1 MTYDK
6 FLPDES
12 PLDEPFWAATAVH
25 ELRLQRCD
33 TCGTFR
39 FIPSEICSHCHS
51 ESATWTRVSGCGRIF
66 TYTVVHRAPTPAYQ
80 RDAPYVIVHVNLTEG
95 PRMIGNLV
103 GCPVDGV
110 SIGMPV
116 EVVFEDLDLDDGPL
130 SLYRFRPTATSEA
143 TT

>member
-1 MTYDK
+1 MEYDK
-6 FLPDES
+6 LLPDQS

-33 TCGTFR
+33 TCEAFR

-51 ESATWTRVSGCGRIF
+51 ESATWTRVDGSGRIF

-80 RDAPYVIVHVNLTEG
+80 RDAPYVIVHVDLTEG
-95 PRMIGNLV
+95 PRMIGNLI
-103 GCPVDGV
+103 GCPVDRV

-116 EVVFEDLDLDDGPL
+116 EVVFEELNLDQSRLT
-130 SLYRFRPTATSEA
+130 LYRFRPIATEGA
-143 TT
+143 PT